1 MIQNGSNI
9 NISNLKYPEN
19 SKVLFD
25 VSGEKTK
32 GVKISGTDVSK
43 AKMATLLGTEVDKK
57 ALEIS
62 K

>member
-9 NISNLKYPEN
+9 NISNLSYPMN

-25 VSGEKTK
+25 VSGEKSK
-32 GVKISGTDVSK
+32 GIKISGTDVSK
-43 AKMATLLGTEVDKK
+43 AKTASVLGTDVDKK